1 MARQAGTI
9 FIEGTLDDLTFY
21 KMDGKY
27 YVRMKSTL
35 SRKKVLNSPRF
46 ARTRMHAG
54 QLAEASKIASVVYR
68 QIPKEERSIKLFRT
82 IVGKA
87 KLLLAA
93 GKDKEVVLEILVAEL
108 NPETKAIVPKQRI
121 KRKKELRLFVNKEG
135 KLVLETLSIH
145 ELHVVGAASTQGY
158 FEHQQRRECV
168 ADPSPPKSVDK
179 FFLFHVRRLT
189 SYDHSLLITF
199 LLLTF

>member
-135 KLVLETLSIH
+135 KLVLETLLIL

-158 FEHQQRRECV
+158 FEHQQRR
-168 ADPSPPKSVDK
+168 
-179 FFLFHVRRLT
+179 
-189 SYDHSLLITF
+189 
-199 LLLTF
+199 